1 MDSSMSV
8 AVRVSDIRRGLRL
21 EYITISY
28 NCLEGVIAV
37 ILGVLAGSIA
47 LTGFGL
53 DSAIEVASG
62 AALVWRLR
70 RDGDKAGRESAEW
83 WSLRLVGYSLVLLAI
98 YVAAES
104 AVSLYKS
111 EAPQESIPGIIL
123 AAASVVVMPVLTGKK
138 RRVASAIQS
147 VALAADAKQTEFC
160 AYLSAILLCGLL
172 LNAVFGWWWADPL
185 AALIMVPII
194 TREGVSALRGK
205 SCSAGCECL

>member
-1 MDSSMSV
+1 MDSSISV
-8 AVRVSDIRRGLRL
+8 AVRASDIRRGLRL
-21 EYITISY
+21 EYITIAY

-104 AVSLYKS
+104 AASLYKT
-111 EAPQESIPGIIL
+111 EAPQGSILGIIL
-123 AAASVVVMPVLTGKK
+123 AAASVIVMPVLTGKK

-194 TREGVSALRGK
+194 SREGVDAIRGK
-205 SCSAGCECL
+205 SCCGGECR

>member
-1 MDSSMSV
+1 MDSPVPV
-8 AVRVSDIRRGLRL
+8 AVRALDIRRGLTL
-21 EYITISY
+21 EYVTIAY
-28 NCLEGVIAV
+28 NCIEGVIAV
-37 ILGVLAGSIA
+37 ILGALTGSIA

-62 AALVWRLR
+62 ATLVWRLR
-70 RDGDKAGRESAEW
+70 RDRNEAIRESSEW
-83 WSLRLVGYSLVLLAI
+83 WSLRLVGYSLVLLAA

-104 AVSLYKS
+104 AISLYNT
-111 EAPQESIPGIIL
+111 EVPHASIPGIVL
-123 AAASVVVMPVLTGKK
+123 AATSVIVMPVLTGKK

-147 VALAADAKQTEFC
+147 AALAADAKQTEFC

-194 TREGVSALRGK
+194 AREGVNALRGK
-205 SCSAGCECL
+205 SCGACDCQ